1 MSVLNRRSAL
11 RCSWRTRSRSTPSSV
26 PSSARVAGS
35 RSSSPYLRTRTR
47 RSRSVIPSI
56 ASLSRAFSISRITAF
71 CISDAPSFSTN
82 SPSSEA
88 PSSPKTGWSRLV
100 ASWSNPMAARAS
112 RVVHPSLAATSS
124 SVGSRPSWLRVRCAR
139 VLSCEPSP
147 RRAPA
152 AVRRVTCSRSPPD
165 SLPHPPDSVGRKAVA
180 HFGVEPLDGG
190 HQTDVALLDEVL
202 EGQPHLGVAL
212 GHADHKPQV
221 LLDEPPAGIL
231 VSGFGLMSESQL
243 FFFRQEP
250 AATDALEIRG
260 QKLRR
265 LPFMAPECARGA
277 REVCHFAA
285 LRRGSRLV
293 RAMYAHVLHLK
304 QLSSGRNLRGR
315 RKPQSLSGR
324 RGPPCGSVSLPLRS
338 SAPARWT
345 GR

>member
-71 CISDAPSFSTN
+71 C
-82 SPSSEA
+82 SSEA

-190 HQTDVALLDEVL
+190 HQTDVALLDEVI
-202 EGQPHLGVAL
+202 EGQPHPAVAL

-231 VSGFGLMSESQL
+231 VSGFGLMSAGPL

-250 AATDALEIRG
+250 ATTDALEIHG

-277 REVCHFAA
+277 CEVCHFVA
-285 LRRGSRLV
+285 LGRGSRLV

-315 RKPQSLSGR
+315 RKPQGLSGR
-324 RGPPCGSVSLPLRS
+324 RGPPCDPVSLPLRS
-338 SAPARWT
+338 SAPTRWT
-345 GR
+345 ER